1 MKLKSV
7 LAMTVAG
14 LWLAGVCGGT
24 AHGGWFGFGD
34 SNNASKTSKSQPGSS
49 RTSIGTAKPAPSS
62 SKSSSGG
69 IGGLFGLGKQS
80 TSTQPTKKITNPYTA
95 KGAKEKTSWWDS
107 LFKPKEPPP
116 PKSTR
121 EWMKLKQVKY

>member
-1 MKLKSV
+1 MKLKSI

-14 LWLAGVCGGT
+14 FWLAGVCVGA
-24 AHGGWFGFGD
+24 AHGGWFGLGD
-34 SNNASKTSKSQPGSS
+34 SSNASKTSKSPPGSS

-62 SKSSSGG
+62 SNSSSGG
-69 IGGLFGLGKQS
+69 IGGLFGLGKPS
-80 TSTQPTKKITNPYTA
+80 TSTQPTNKITNPYTA
-95 KGAKEKTSWWDS
+95 KGKKEKTSWWDS